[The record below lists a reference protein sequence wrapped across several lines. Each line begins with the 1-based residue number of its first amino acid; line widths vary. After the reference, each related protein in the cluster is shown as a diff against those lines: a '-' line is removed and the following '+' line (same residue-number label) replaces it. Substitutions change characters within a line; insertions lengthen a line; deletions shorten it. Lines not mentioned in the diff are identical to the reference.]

1 MKQILSLSVIGLSV
15 LLSNTVFAESAGE
28 KVFNQKCAMCHKVK
42 GKGGA
47 IGPDLS
53 KIGGKMAEPQLREK
67 LVNPKKSNPGTSMPA
82 FATLPK
88 NDMSALLAYMK
99 GLK

>member
-1 MKQILSLSVIGLSV
+1 MKHVLSLSVLGLAV
-15 LLSNTVFAESAGE
+15 LLASAAFAESAGE

-53 KIGGKMAEPQLREK
+53 KISGKMAEPQLREK
-67 LVNPKKSNPGTSMPA
+67 LINPKKSNANSTMPA

-88 NDMSALLAYMK
+88 NDMSALLTYMK

>member
-1 MKQILSLSVIGLSV
+1 MKHILLPVLGLSMLYAAV
-15 LLSNTVFAESAGE
+15 ASAETAGE
-28 KVFNQKCAMCHKVK
+28 KVFNQKCAMCHKVN
-42 GKGGA
+42 GRGGT

-53 KIGGKMAEPQLREK
+53 KVGGRMSEAQLKEK
-67 LVNPKKSNPGTSMPA
+67 LTNPKKSNPGTSMPA

-88 NDMSALLAYMK
+88 GEMGALLAYMK

>member
-1 MKQILSLSVIGLSV
+1 MKHVLSLSVLGISA
-15 LLSNTVFAESAGE
+15 LLSTAAFAESAGE

-53 KIGGKMAEPQLREK
+53 KISSKMAEPKLREK
-67 LVNPKKSNPGTSMPA
+67 LINPKKSNPGTSMPS
-82 FATLPK
+82 FATLPQ
-88 NDMSALLAYMK
+88 NDMSALLTYLK

>member
-1 MKQILSLSVIGLSV
+1 MKYALSLSVLGLSV
-15 LLSNTVFAESAGE
+15 MLSNAAFAESAGE
-28 KVFNQKCAMCHKVK
+28 KLFNQKCAMCHKVK

-53 KIGGKMAEPQLREK
+53 KVGGKLAEAQLREK
-67 LVNPKKSNPGTSMPA
+67 LANPKKSNPGSSMPA

-88 NDMSALLAYMK
+88 GDMDALVGFLK

>member
-1 MKQILSLSVIGLSV
+1 MKHVLSLSALGLAV
-15 LLSNTVFAESAGE
+15 LLSSAAFAESAGE

-47 IGPDLS
+47 IGPDLT
-53 KIGGKMAEPQLREK
+53 KISGKMTEPQLREK
-67 LVNPKKSNPGTSMPA
+67 LINPKKSNPGTSMPA

-88 NDMSALLAYMK
+88 NDMSALLTYMK

>member
-1 MKQILSLSVIGLSV
+1 MKHILLPVLGLSM
-15 LLSNTVFAESAGE
+15 LCATAAFAETAGE
-28 KVFNQKCAMCHKVK
+28 KVFNQKCTMCHKVN
-42 GKGGA
+42 GRGGT

-53 KIGGKMAEPQLREK
+53 KVGGRMSEAQLKEK
-67 LVNPKKSNPGTSMPA
+67 LMNPKKSNPGSSMPA

-88 NDMSALLAYMK
+88 GEMGALLAYMK

>member
-1 MKQILSLSVIGLSV
+1 MKHILLLSVLGLSV
-15 LLSNTVFAESAGE
+15 LFSTAASAESAGE
-28 KVFNQKCAMCHKVK
+28 KVFNQKCAMCHKVN
-42 GKGGA
+42 GRGGA

-53 KIGGKMAEPQLREK
+53 KVGGRMSEAQLKDK
-67 LVNPKKSNPGTSMPA
+67 LMNPKKSNPGSSMPA

-88 NDMSALLAYMK
+88 GEMGALLAYIK